1 MTEPTYLR
9 VQIKNASSDSHSL
22 QPMGNHS
29 ITETSPMN
37 HKVSSSFL
45 KISWDL
51 RWIRW
56 QLLLINRQNCYLSNP
71 NTTFHCFTFHCHFAY
86 CNLEVLCAAVSKG
99 LLGFTLLYMLMQWSS
114 PRNFFS
120 EMNSE
125 QLELRFC
132 SNFYLEVN

>member
-56 QLLLINRQNCYLSNP
+56 QLLLINRQNCYLSNT
-71 NTTFHCFTFHCHFAY
+71 NTTFHCFKCISHFTVILPTAIWKFY
-86 CNLEVLCAAVSKG
+86 VQLLVKDSWVLLCFICSCNGVLHVI
-99 LLGFTLLYMLMQWSS
+99 
-114 PRNFFS
+114 FF
-120 EMNSE
+120 
-125 QLELRFC
+125 LKWI
-132 SNFYLEVN
+132 VNN